1 MRSSTTECQHF
12 PKTGLSSYPAPSST
26 AGKGLPAPNRD
37 NLPAKE
43 FSRGL
48 VSHECQI
55 QWHDSDMPRKALHR
69 GLKTATWTFR
79 FAAPAYNLVRMRKL
93 LRLEPHELRYY
104 ELTPASLIGIGSS
117 GCPLTPDNRRAH
129 GSVHGGSRRCAVTR

>member
-1 MRSSTTECQHF
+1 MSTLPENGTII
-12 PKTGLSSYPAPSST
+12 LSGSVFDCRQRFADS
-26 AGKGLPAPNRD
+26 KGLPAPNRD

-104 ELTPASLIGIGSS
+104 ELTPA
-117 GCPLTPDNRRAH
+117 
-129 GSVHGGSRRCAVTR
+129 